1 MLEDERGQ
9 WILGRHEQ
17 ASCELALT
25 DLRDGV
31 IEHMVIDR
39 TFVDD
44 NGTRWIIDY
53 KTGSHRGGS
62 VDEFL
67 DQEQVRYRQQ
77 LERYANAMSKMEDR
91 PIRLGL
97 YFPLLGGWREWGFE

>member
-1 MLEDERGQ
+1 
-9 WILGRHEQ
+9 
-17 ASCELALT
+17 
-25 DLRDGV
+25 
-31 IEHMVIDR
+31 MVIDR

-44 NGTRWIIDY
+44 NGTCWIIDY

-97 YFPLLGGWREWGFE
+97 YFPLLGGWREWEFE